1 MKIMEICAGQRPRER
16 MMSEGPSVLSDGEL
30 LAVLLRCGG
39 RDCNALELAQRLLS
53 AAGGNLSALFSM
65 SSSQMCSIPGIGLAK
80 ASLVCAAFE
89 LGRRFV
95 AEESGV
101 KHTPVLGSR
110 MVCDLMLPFLKALDR
125 EQCWALFLNSS
136 NFVVGRECICQ
147 GSLNSTPVD
156 IRRIVKLALD
166 RNAASVILVH
176 NHPSGNPEP
185 SDADQR
191 STSRLRAA
199 LSNFGML
206 LLDHVIIGDRSFFS
220 FADDELTDLCFC
232 ASDGRLG

>member
-1 MKIMEICAGQRPRER
+1 MEICAGERPRER
-16 MMSEGPSVLSDGEL
+16 MMSGGPSGLSDSEL
-30 LAVLLRCGG
+30 LAILLRCGS
-39 RDCNALELAQRLLS
+39 RDCNALELAHRLLS
-53 AAGGNLSALFSM
+53 ASGGKLSSLFAMTPSR
-65 SSSQMCSIPGIGLAK
+65 MCSIPGIGPAK
-80 ASLVCAAFE
+80 SSLIYAAFE

-95 AEESGV
+95 AEDSGV
-101 KHTPVLGSR
+101 KHSPVLGSG

-147 GSLNSTPVD
+147 GSLDSTPVD
-156 IRRIVKLALD
+156 IRRIVKTALD

-176 NHPSGNPEP
+176 NHPSGNPSP
-185 SDADQR
+185 SEADQR
-191 STSRLRAA
+191 STARLRAA

-220 FADDELTDLCFC
+220 FADNELTDLCAC
-232 ASDGRLG
+232 GSGDRSE